1 MVAVTPGPGEPV
13 LYGLWG
19 HYTHMATD
27 KDAEKTP
34 IPLKKKRKE
43 KERENQGNWEME
55 TRDSEM
61 YQGECINLSLKSRQV
76 LIIMFNLI

>member
-1 MVAVTPGPGEPV
+1 MQRKH
-13 LYGLWG
+13 LY
-19 HYTHMATD
+19 
-27 KDAEKTP
+27 
-34 IPLKKKRKE
+34 PLKRKEKE

-76 LIIMFNLI
+76 LIIIFNLI